1 MEDDYR
7 KYLEEKFSVMYK
19 TQDEIQEVLKSL
31 VKTMEITKD
40 DFKELKN
47 KHDKDISDLSKMIN
61 ATAISADTNL
71 QGCIKNSQ
79 GEIKDVKYKLKLTQY
94 IGAGILVALIFIFI
108 DETREFIINSIL
120 GFLGLPH
127 S

>member
-47 KHDKDISDLSKMIN
+47 KHEKDISDLSKMVN

-71 QGCIKNSQ
+71 RGCIKNSQ

>member
-7 KYLEEKFSVMYK
+7 KYLEEKFNVMYK

-47 KHDKDISDLSKMIN
+47 RHDKDISDLSKMIN

-108 DETREFIINSIL
+108 DETREFIIHSIL

>member
-71 QGCIKNSQ
+71 QGSIKNSQ
-79 GEIKDVKYKLKLTQY
+79 GEIKEVKYKLKLTQY